1 MKHDLPSFAVL
12 IDADNVRIDTIS
24 LILEEITRHGR
35 VTVRRIYGDFTTPN
49 LAGWRTKLA
58 EHALQPIQQYRN
70 TTGKNASDSALII
83 DAMDLLHSRRFEGF
97 GLVSSDSDFTRLAT
111 RIREDGLFVFGFGE
125 KHAPKAFVNACER
138 YIYVENLIAPPPLDS
153 SVAAPVAEIVEP
165 VPCSVPAVVALLSET
180 FVPEAPA
187 KLAFKPPTLAVKILL
202 KAYSNVADE
211 QGWAMLG
218 QLSSKEFWRIRY
230 SSRRVQTQESP
241 GLQRGADQGR
251 NPSHCGKRLGAGR
264 HGRAAAQGPG
274 TNRQGVRVRDA
285 DGRVDCERSVRSE
298 GKRHR
303 AALQGEGKSDIGR
316 ALGHASARCCP
327 FFEQCQKSLR
337 HQPVEAHPH
346 TLSTALTTCGG
357 DKVRGLF
364 VRPARSR
371 RASRSRG
378 FHRQSARLRRALPG
392 RRPGLRRWFR
402 CIGWTPVG
410 GRPDR

>member
-1 MKHDLPSFAVL
+1 MAAGVPGR
-12 IDADNVRIDTIS
+12 VRGGMGSLHPGVACAWLDTIHRPRF
-24 LILEEITRHGR
+24 TRSGLSWPLMIGGR
-35 VTVRRIYGDFTTPN
+35 RGES
-49 LAGWRTKLA
+49 KLA

-138 YIYVENLIAPPPLDS
+138 YIYVENLIAP
-153 SVAAPVAEIVEP
+153 
-165 VPCSVPAVVALLSET
+165 LSEI
-180 FVPEAPA
+180 FIPESPA
-187 KLAFKPPTLAVKILL
+187 KPAFKPPTLAVKILL

-285 DGRVDCERSVRSE
+285 DGRVACERSVRSE

>member
-138 YIYVENLIAPPPLDS
+138 YIYVENLIAP
-153 SVAAPVAEIVEP
+153 
-165 VPCSVPAVVALLSET
+165 LSET
-180 FVPEAPA
+180 FIPESPA
-187 KLAFKPPTLAVKILL
+187 KPAFKPPTLAVKILL

-218 QLSSKEFWRIRY
+218 QLSSYIHANHSDFDPRTYGCAKFIELLQKTEALTSICVPTRTGRPIFVVQ
-230 SSRRVQTQESP
+230 RVLAHPVFQSP
-241 GLQRGADQGR
+241 GS
-251 NPSHCGKRLGAGR
+251 NSGKPWL
-264 HGRAAAQGPG
+264 
-274 TNRQGVRVRDA
+274 T
-285 DGRVDCERSVRSE
+285 
-298 GKRHR
+298 
-303 AALQGEGKSDIGR
+303 
-316 ALGHASARCCP
+316 ARC
-327 FFEQCQKSLR
+327 
-337 HQPVEAHPH
+337 
-346 TLSTALTTCGG
+346 
-357 DKVRGLF
+357 
-364 VRPARSR
+364 
-371 RASRSRG
+371 
-378 FHRQSARLRRALPG
+378 
-392 RRPGLRRWFR
+392 
-402 CIGWTPVG
+402 
-410 GRPDR
+410 